1 MTFSPFLPS
10 TTTTPSPFPSLPFA
24 SLTISLHF
32 LPAPLLIHSHLYI
45 KPYSTILHAPQAVR
59 EIKGA
64 QLGKL
69 ITVRGI
75 TTRVSDVK
83 PHVLVNAYSC
93 DSCGEETF
101 QEITSRTFL
110 PLSDCPTAACLIDR
124 VKGTLVMQ
132 TRASKFVPFQEMKI
146 QEMVSLVPSIS
157 LHSFREKVFLGSR
170 ARTPSSNAR

>member
-1 MTFSPFLPS
+1 MTVPSLPS
-10 TTTTPSPFPSLPFA
+10 FLRQHHPPSPSLPFT
-24 SLTISLHF
+24 SLITSLRLSPLF
-32 LPAPLLIHSHLYI
+32 LLPYSHLYI
-45 KPYSTILHAPQAVR
+45 KPYSTILQAPQAVR

-146 QEMVSLVPSIS
+146 QEMVSSAFFI
-157 LHSFREKVFLGSR
+157 HFLYLGRGRCSVQ
-170 ARTPSSNAR
+170 SSDASSYTS

>member
-1 MTFSPFLPS
+1 MLRR
-10 TTTTPSPFPSLPFA
+10 SLPLF
-24 SLTISLHF
+24 SIIF
-32 LPAPLLIHSHLYI
+32 LLHSHLYI

-146 QEMVSLVPSIS
+146 QEMVSFVFSRLC
-157 LHSFREKVFLGSR
+157 SFLEG
-170 ARTPSSNAR
+170 